1 MQAIVRWTEG
11 LTFLA
16 KANSSHWVVMDTS
29 KASGGSDGAPTP
41 MEMVLFAL
49 GGCTGMDVVSIL
61 EKMRVPFKKFEI
73 VLDADRSDTHP
84 KVFTQIRLEYRIYGD
99 QIDPEKVQKAIALS
113 QEKYCSVAGM
123 LKSSVPITAT
133 YSIFPLEEEKENA
146 S

>member
-1 MQAIVRWTEG
+1 MQAVVHWMDG

-16 KANSSHWVVMDTS
+16 KADSSHWVVMDTS
-29 KASGGSDGAPTP
+29 KTSGGSDGAPTP

-61 EKMRVPFKKFEI
+61 KKMHVPFQRFEI
-73 VLDADRSDTHP
+73 RIDADRSETHP
-84 KVFTQIRLEYRIYGD
+84 KVFTQIRLEYRIYGE
-99 QIDPEKVQKAIALS
+99 QIDPQKVEKAIELS

-123 LKSSVPITAT
+123 LKSSVAISAT
-133 YSIFPLEEEKENA
+133 YSIFPFKEEKGNA

>member
-1 MQAIVRWTEG
+1 MQAIVRWMDG
-11 LTFLA
+11 LTFLG
-16 KANSSHWVVMDTS
+16 KADSSHWVVMDTS
-29 KASGGSDGAPTP
+29 KISGGSEGAPTP

-61 EKMRVPFKKFEI
+61 AKMRVPFKKFEI
-73 VLDADRSDTHP
+73 VLDTDRSDAHP
-84 KVFTQIRLEYRIYGD
+84 KVFTQIRLEYRIYGEG
-99 QIDPEKVQKAIALS
+99 IDPEKVQKAIALS

-133 YSIFPLEEEKENA
+133 YSILPFQEEKENA

>member
-1 MQAIVRWTEG
+1 MRAVVHWKEG
-11 LTFLA
+11 LTFLGMA
-16 KANSSHWVVMDTS
+16 DSSHWVVMDTS
-29 KASGGSDGAPTP
+29 KASGGAPTP

-61 EKMRVPFKKFEI
+61 TKMRVPFKKFEI
-73 VLDADRSDTHP
+73 LLEADQSDTHP

-99 QIDPEKVQKAIALS
+99 HIDPEKVEKAIALS

-123 LKSSVPITAT
+123 LKPSVPITAT
-133 YSIFPLEEEKENA
+133 YSILPFQEEKQNA